1 MGLDIMKDGLL
12 WNTPKH
18 RKSMEVRNR
27 QRFGVQK
34 WGNSRFHKVNHRI
47 RVDHKTG
54 EYFEL
59 GKLAPKTYEKIMKET
74 SEIKSK
80 ISDTFGAFSARDKET
95 TILYE
100 GESTEKEDDHNLVV
114 TIDKQRPT
122 FFSRNLTEKTSVS
135 SKSESSTTLRP
146 SGLA

>member
-1 MGLDIMKDGLL
+1 MKDGTL

-18 RKSMEVRNR
+18 RKSIEVRNN

-34 WGNSRFHKVNHRI
+34 WGTSKFHKVNHRI

-54 EYFEL
+54 EYFEI

-100 GESTEKEDDHNLVV
+100 GKNIIAVITQNCANVIH
-114 TIDKQRPT
+114 
-122 FFSRNLTEKTSVS
+122 
-135 SKSESSTTLRP
+135 KSFLNHP
-146 SGLA
+146 YI

>member
-1 MGLDIMKDGLL
+1 MKDGIL

-18 RKSMEVRNR
+18 RKSIEVRNN

-34 WGNSRFHKVNHRI
+34 WGNSKFHKVNHRI

-54 EYFEL
+54 EYFEI

-100 GESTEKEDDHNLVV
+100 GKNIMAVITQNWGFLSPFL
-114 TIDKQRPT
+114 IIPT
-122 FFSRNLTEKTSVS
+122 FDSFFFDPRRISRK
-135 SKSESSTTLRP
+135 RR
-146 SGLA
+146 